1 MKTFPTH
8 GTVWLMSDVGR
19 GSSAATRTGHD
30 VTCPDINLELP
41 DAKIGCTA
49 WLGSCDV
56 APDRRSTEKQAPAG
70 KLAGVGAL
78 GTHKAG
84 QSAPESWSGRAGPR
98 YTDSTGHDY
107 HCNQQERGDRPS
119 HCISCH
125 RLGKIRLALTDPELK
140 RFVLVHPCALSG
152 KPGDGQK
159 KLKHC
164 CGTDT

>member
-49 WLGSCDV
+49 RLGSCDV
-56 APDRRSTEKQAPAG
+56 APDRSSTEKQAPAG

-84 QSAPESWSGRAGPR
+84 QSAPES
-98 YTDSTGHDY
+98 
-107 HCNQQERGDRPS
+107 
-119 HCISCH
+119 
-125 RLGKIRLALTDPELK
+125 
-140 RFVLVHPCALSG
+140 
-152 KPGDGQK
+152 
-159 KLKHC
+159 
-164 CGTDT
+164 